1 MKNYIL
7 SKSAHQRSSIGQH
20 SLLVVGLGVAI
31 LATGNARTQPFS
43 LSLSRGAGWE
53 VSFKTQTDHE
63 YRLEA
68 ASSLSRLDWKTVAE
82 HLTGTGALIKVN
94 DAQDAN
100 PQRFYRVVQ
109 VPLPRGTISSNA
121 VLPIPSTVYPE
132 KTIIGSSVLGFQY
145 TIPEKWKGI
154 LRENTS
160 TIFFGSDTEA
170 GLVLS
175 FLTLAGDAPLI
186 AKTLGQD
193 FYVGRFGGFQV
204 SKAAQVSGNK
214 ISIEWAGV
222 GFDDE
227 GNTLN
232 GVFLQVQAVVHPSGG
247 IIGYA
252 GFFTQPNRALM
263 ERVVNAFVSS
273 TVTVARKTRADL
285 VSAIAGKS
293 FVWVKSTSVGSGG
306 TSGSLSGWKQNNAF
320 FCPGT
325 YEITTYSESSYSG
338 SLSGGAFYTGGSSSN
353 STEAGDWTIIDTD
366 SGPILVMISSEGAK
380 AAVIRIEGNSIFFG
394 DQQFDYNGAHRCN

>member
-1 MKNYIL
+1 MKNNFRSRCVDRLFSIRQNSPLLLGLAVGIL
-7 SKSAHQRSSIGQH
+7 TTES
-20 SLLVVGLGVAI
+20 
-31 LATGNARTQPFS
+31 ARTQPFS
-43 LSLSRGAGWE
+43 LSLSREAAWE
-53 VSFKTQTDHE
+53 VSFKTQTDYE

-68 ASSLSRLDWKTVAE
+68 ATSLNLLDWKTVAE
-82 HLTGTGALIKVN
+82 HLTGTGALMKVN
-94 DAQDAN
+94 DAAETG

-109 VPLPRGTISSNA
+109 LPLPRGTISPKA
-121 VLPIPSTVYPE
+121 VLPIPATVYPE
-132 KTIIGSSVLGFQY
+132 KTIIGSPVLGLQY
-145 TIPEKWKGI
+145 AIPEKWKGI

-160 TIFFGSDTEA
+160 TMLFGSDTEA

-175 FLTLAGDAPLI
+175 FLSLAGDAIVI

-214 ISIEWAGV
+214 IFIEWAGV
-222 GFDDE
+222 GFDDQ
-227 GNTLN
+227 GNSLN
-232 GVFLQVQAVVHPSGG
+232 GVFLQGQAVVHPSGG

-252 GFFTQPNRALM
+252 GFFTQPNRAVM
-263 ERVVNAFVSS
+263 ERVLNDFVTS

-293 FVWVKSTSVGSGG
+293 FVWVKSSSVGSGG
-306 TSGSLSGWKQNNAF
+306 TSGSLSSWKQNNAF

-325 YEITTYSESSYSG
+325 YEITTYSESSYG
-338 SLSGGAFYTGGSSSN
+338 GNLSGGAFYTGGSSSN

-366 SGPILVMISSEGAK
+366 SGPILVMISSEGAQ
-380 AAVIRIEGNSIFFG
+380 AEVIRIQGNSIFFG
-394 DQQFDYNGAHRCN
+394 DQQFDYKRAHRCN